1 MTQQIY
7 IGTIHWH
14 LFTCNNVSPNSN
26 KRPSF
31 WEEDS
36 MRASSPYNKDSVS
49 RHEVCTSCCVQ
60 MAFEVLDFALTVERT
75 DTESCISYFVSST
88 PLPWDQAG
96 QKRLQLR
103 EKGRP
108 FDKVF
113 WLLGTWQCSGGWAWL
128 YRNCGQFEV
137 LTGAHGGQLLGYA
150 KLWEECSF
158 PRQLWRAVKGPSLS
172 SFCIETDMR
181 ACRCLVRGGLLGLLV
196 VEEEERRS

>member
-1 MTQQIY
+1 MLPPFCLIPPVPPLHPLQRSSKLLQTGNRSALYKYTVWHSKFILAQY
-7 IGTIHWH
+7 IGIFLHAIMSPQTITRGH
-14 LFTCNNVSPNSN
+14 LFGKRIQCEPLPPN
-26 KRPSF
+26 
-31 WEEDS
+31 
-36 MRASSPYNKDSVS
+36 NKDSVS

-113 WLLGTWQCSGGWAWL
+113 
-128 YRNCGQFEV
+128 
-137 LTGAHGGQLLGYA
+137 
-150 KLWEECSF
+150 
-158 PRQLWRAVKGPSLS
+158 
-172 SFCIETDMR
+172 
-181 ACRCLVRGGLLGLLV
+181 
-196 VEEEERRS
+196 